1 MFKEFLYVKRK
12 LKACISQ
19 YSEGQVIDSKMY
31 LAGKSIIENVSFR
44 LPDDAKNDSLIAF
57 KQLYRTIKLIC
68 VGNSNQKNYEFGDT
82 LILDS
87 SYKFEKLELDYI
99 KRQSKHEV
107 SSFLIKSDMLK
118 LPVSGKGVL
127 IFLLFLYSIP
137 IIIRS
142 LFNVN
147 KRTNYALLISEIAE
161 NVCFYKWLNE
171 TKKIKIIYDF
181 IPFEKDGNFM
191 ALLIFN
197 LNIKLI
203 KVPSPG
209 PLAAHNQILITNQLI
224 LSSQYQFEEL
234 PHFKETIIADEVVKW
249 LPEYAFNYI
258 DKYAFKDL
266 KTHKSNIGFYSHGSW
281 LRELVGDVK
290 NKLKIENSESKLLED
305 LKIILLK
312 NKDVKLLI
320 LPHPKEKNKKY
331 IERTIKFYDNYLKG
345 INYEILM
352 DDSSTA
358 DKFNVVDIAIS
369 PNSTVLYE
377 RLFCG
382 YKTLIGC
389 YDMNDFPVSNSNFSN
404 ITFRN
409 LEELKLLLNKSLKQ
423 SQDEFFKSNNLI
435 GYRYFEYDFFKNK

>member
-1 MFKEFLYVKRK
+1 
-12 LKACISQ
+12 
-19 YSEGQVIDSKMY
+19 MY

-87 SYKFEKLELDYI
+87 TYKFEELELDYI

-224 LSSQYQFEEL
+224 L
-234 PHFKETIIADEVVKW
+234 I
-249 LPEYAFNYI
+249 
-258 DKYAFKDL
+258 
-266 KTHKSNIGFYSHGSW
+266 
-281 LRELVGDVK
+281 
-290 NKLKIENSESKLLED
+290 
-305 LKIILLK
+305 
-312 NKDVKLLI
+312 
-320 LPHPKEKNKKY
+320 
-331 IERTIKFYDNYLKG
+331 
-345 INYEILM
+345 
-352 DDSSTA
+352 
-358 DKFNVVDIAIS
+358 
-369 PNSTVLYE
+369 
-377 RLFCG
+377 
-382 YKTLIGC
+382 
-389 YDMNDFPVSNSNFSN
+389 
-404 ITFRN
+404 
-409 LEELKLLLNKSLKQ
+409 
-423 SQDEFFKSNNLI
+423 
-435 GYRYFEYDFFKNK
+435 